1 MPARAPRVA
10 LAAVLAAVAALAA
23 APAPAPAADYRG
35 YVSVGRGPTHS
46 GVQGNAWTLVFR
58 ERKRGRVRYEVCVG
72 HLDPPRVRRCYRRRT
87 SARGRSSVF
96 AALFVN
102 DAGGTGRWRVR
113 WRVNGRSVAV
123 WSFRVRSEGV

>member
-1 MPARAPRVA
+1 M
-10 LAAVLAAVAALAA
+10 LAALAA
-23 APAPAPAADYRG
+23 AALGVQAAPASAADYRG

-46 GVQGNAWTLVFR
+46 GVQGNAWNLVFR
-58 ERKRGRVRYEVCVG
+58 ERRPGRVRYSVCVG
-72 HLDPPRVRRCYRRRT
+72 HLDRPRVRRCYRRRT
-87 SARGRSSVF
+87 SASGRSSVL

-113 WRVNGRSVAV
+113 WRVGGRSVAV